1 MMTWNDGLRFSFEMT
16 TMSVHYAKFQSHQH
30 NIMVKHFL
38 FASGIITTTV
48 LCCTYVYHVWY
59 LVPPYGG
66 RVTDDA
72 MATSSTLL
80 ISRYNMNG
88 WETQPPSPTKN
99 PERASLY
106 FIHHNS
112 KSLKIQAMKIK

>member
-1 MMTWNDGLRFSFEMT
+1 MMTWNDGLPFSFEMT

-38 FASGIITTTV
+38 FASGIITTTI
-48 LCCTYVYHVWY
+48 LCCTYVYRVWY
-59 LVPPYGG
+59 HHTAGG
-66 RVTDDA
+66 GTDDA

-99 PERASLY
+99 PGRESLYY